1 MSHNCKALV
10 LRCMDFRIKLSDFA
24 KRLEKSGY
32 PEGTY
37 DLVSMAGSGKDCLS
51 CLPGESEF
59 LLKQIGLSSK
69 LHCISE
75 VVIIYHDNCGAYSIA
90 DPKKEHETQVGDLE
104 KITSLINSRFPVLK
118 VKTYIIKGT
127 TSGQLNLEETN

>member
-24 KRLEKSGY
+24 KRLEKIGY

-75 VVIIYHDNCGAYSIA
+75 VVLSIMTTA
-90 DPKKEHETQVGDLE
+90 VPIVLPILKKNMKLKLVIW
-104 KITSLINSRFPVLK
+104 KKSLH
-118 VKTYIIKGT
+118 
-127 TSGQLNLEETN
+127 